1 MKKTLLLAILSLAL
15 FNCKQEA
22 KPKDYKGEALDVTT
36 SVYPEHVSKIFD
48 AHGGIDR
55 WNTFNKLYF
64 EIENEGANEKTTVA
78 LKNRASL
85 IDAEH
90 YLLGYDGKDIWLK
103 EKDTVKYKSNPKFY
117 YNLMFYF
124 YAMPFVLGDDG
135 IHYKD
140 VEPLEYEGVSYP
152 GILISYDNGV
162 GESSDDEYILYY
174 HPETH
179 QMEWLAYT
187 VTFFSK
193 EKSKKFS
200 LIKYDQWGKLEGL
213 SLPTTLQWFK
223 YEDGVI
229 GDMRNELKF
238 VNSKLN
244 TKKPEDSFFA
254 PKDNAKII
262 E

>member
-1 MKKTLLLAILSLAL
+1 MKKTLLLAVLSLAL
-15 FNCKQEA
+15 FNCKQET
-22 KPKDYKGEALDVTT
+22 KSNNYKDETLDVTT
-36 SVYPEHVSKIFD
+36 SIYPEHISKIFD
-48 AHGGIDR
+48 AHGGVDR

-64 EIENEGANEKTTVA
+64 EIEKEGVNEKTTVA
-78 LKNRASL
+78 LKNRESL

-140 VEPLEYEGVSYP
+140 VEPLQYDGVSYP

-174 HPETH
+174 HPETY

-193 EKSKKFS
+193 EKSKKFN
-200 LIKYDQWGKLEGL
+200 LIKYNTWEKLEGL
-213 SLPTTLQWFK
+213 SLPKTLQWFK

-238 VNSKLN
+238 VNTKLN
-244 TKKPEDSFFA
+244 TKEPVHSFFV
-254 PKDNAKII
+254 PEENSKII

>member
-1 MKKTLLLAILSLAL
+1 MKKILLLATLSLAL
-15 FNCKQEA
+15 FNCKQET
-22 KPKDYKGEALDVTT
+22 KPKESNPETLDVTT
-36 SVYPEHVSKIFD
+36 STYPEHVSRIFD

-64 EIENEGANEKTTVA
+64 EIEKEGVNEKTTVA

-140 VEPLEYEGVSYP
+140 VEALEYEGVSYP

-193 EKSKKFS
+193 EKSKNFS
-200 LIKYDQWGKLEGL
+200 LIKYDQWEKLEGL
-213 SLPTTLQWFK
+213 SLPTTLKWFK
-223 YEDGVI
+223 YEDGVV
-229 GDMRNELKF
+229 GDMRNEMKF

-244 TKKPEDSFFA
+244 TKKLEDSFFA